1 MSAFVQ
7 VRLENR
13 TAWVTLNRPPLNIL
27 NIEMMRE
34 LDAALKRV
42 LKKCDFLVLKGEG
55 AKGFSAGAD
64 VADHTP
70 KRVGKMLK
78 AFHAIFRRLAVVDCT
93 TVAVVHGVCLGGG
106 MELATFCDFVVAAGT
121 AEFGQPEIKL
131 GCFPPVAMVT
141 LPDLVGLRAATD
153 IILTGRQFGAPEA
166 QLYRLVAR
174 VVPDEKLGDA
184 TNELLAELRQL
195 SPAVLRLTRRTLWRL
210 HATEFSKRLAEME
223 RLYLTKLMKY
233 KDAQEGVRA
242 FLDKRPPVWEGS

>member
-1 MSAFVQ
+1 MDEFVQ
-7 VRLENR
+7 IKLENR
-13 TAWVTLNRPPLNIL
+13 TARITLNRPPLNIL

-34 LDAALKRV
+34 LDAALKSVVR
-42 LKKCDFLVLKGEG
+42 KCDFLLLKGEG

-70 KRVGKMLK
+70 KRVGTMLK
-78 AFHAIFRRLAVVDCT
+78 AFHAIFRRLAAADCT
-93 TVAVVHGVCLGGG
+93 TIAVVHGVCLGGG

-141 LPDLVGLRAATD
+141 LPDLVGLRVATD

-174 VVPDEKLGDA
+174 VVPDDKLADA
-184 TNELLAELRQL
+184 ANELLAELRQL

-210 HATEFSKRLAEME
+210 HAAEFSKRLAQVE

-242 FLDKRPPVWEGS
+242 FLEKRPPLWEGS

>member
-1 MSAFVQ
+1 MSESVQ
-7 VRLENR
+7 VKLEKR

-34 LDAALKRV
+34 LDAALKSV
-42 LKKCDFLVLKGEG
+42 LKKCDFLLLKGEG

-78 AFHAIFRRLAVVDCT
+78 AFHAIFRRLAAADCT
-93 TVAVVHGVCLGGG
+93 TIAVVHGVCLGGG

-174 VVPDEKLGDA
+174 VVPDEKLADA
-184 TNELLAELRQL
+184 ANELLAELRQI

-210 HATEFSKRLAEME
+210 HAAEFSKRLAVVE

-242 FLDKRPPVWEGS
+242 FLEKRPPVWEGS

>member
-1 MSAFVQ
+1 MSQFV
-7 VRLENR
+7 RAKLENR

-34 LDAALKRV
+34 LDAAVKSV
-42 LKKCDFLVLKGEG
+42 VKKCDFLLLNGEG
-55 AKGFSAGAD
+55 ARGFSAGAD

-70 KRVGKMLK
+70 KRIGTMLK
-78 AFHAIFRRLAVVDCT
+78 AFHAIFRRLAAADCT
-93 TVAVVHGVCLGGG
+93 TIAVVHGVCLGGG
-106 MELATFCDFVVAAGT
+106 MELATFCDFVIAAGT

-174 VVPDEKLGDA
+174 VVPDEKLTDA
-184 TNELLAELRQL
+184 TNELLGELRQI

-210 HATEFSKRLAEME
+210 HAEKFSKRLAEVE

-242 FLDKRPPVWEGS
+242 FLEKRPPVWEGS

>member
-1 MSAFVQ
+1 VSEFVQ
-7 VRLENR
+7 VKLEDR

-27 NIEMMRE
+27 NIEMMCE
-34 LDAALKRV
+34 LDVALKSV
-42 LKKCDFLVLKGEG
+42 AKKCDFLLLKGEG
-55 AKGFSAGAD
+55 PKGFSAGAD

-78 AFHAIFRRLAVVDCT
+78 SFHAIFRRLAAADCT
-93 TVAVVHGVCLGGG
+93 TIAVVHGVCLGGG

-131 GCFPPVAMVT
+131 GCFPPVALVT

-174 VVPDEKLGDA
+174 VVPDDQLA
-184 TNELLAELRQL
+184 HAANELLAELRQI

-210 HATEFSKRLAEME
+210 HAAEFSKRLAEVE
-223 RLYLTKLMKY
+223 RLYLTKLMKF

-242 FLDKRPPVWEGS
+242 FLEKRPPVWEGS